1 MNFQCG
7 GEIVCVEIM
16 NPQCGCEIEYEDI
29 MNFLHSE
36 TNVLSATRNYGL
48 SEIPRKICTYGYSA
62 YMVTLNFQC
71 RGTQAG

>member
-1 MNFQCG
+1 MNFQYG

-36 TNVLSATRNYGL
+36 TNVLSA
-48 SEIPRKICTYGYSA
+48 
-62 YMVTLNFQC
+62 C
-71 RGTQAG
+71 RGYNEFPALRNQRFKCMQWI